1 MKNIVLAAILMLGL
15 QVMLGCASNQKAGQG
30 RVILE
35 NSMKGEDLPKW
46 VSDPKTNWEQESQL
60 YFKSNYTVAGN
71 QRVNGCWD
79 LAKLEMKESL
89 LSELAQ
95 DIKGE
100 INLANEGISEGL
112 DPLITK
118 SIRTNIEGQVRGLKT
133 QEQVFERYT
142 INQIERVDCYVMGS
156 MSKGDY
162 AVLKNSVL
170 KNLASVSAEVA
181 AAVRKRQKEFFTEQK
196 GD

>member
-1 MKNIVLAAILMLGL
+1 MKNLLLSITVLVGL
-15 QVMLGCASNQKAGQG
+15 QLLLACSTSQKPNQA
-30 RVILE
+30 RVVLE

-46 VSDPKTNWEQESQL
+46 VSDAKINWEQDNQL
-60 YFKSNYTVAGN
+60 YFKSSYTIAGN
-71 QRVNGCWD
+71 QRINGCWD
-79 LAKLEMKESL
+79 LAKIEMKESL
-89 LSELAQ
+89 LSELSQ

-100 INLANEGISEGL
+100 VSLANEGISEGL

-142 INQIERVDCYVMGS
+142 VNQVERIDCFVMGT
-156 MSKGDY
+156 MSKADY
-162 AVLKNSVL
+162 AVLKTSVL

-181 AAVRKRQKEFFTEQK
+181 DAVRKRQKDFFSEK
-196 GD
+196 KE